1 MEREPLNFYRKAIQ
15 WSHAAD
21 KVVNLVLSYALALS
35 SLIAYLDV
43 LGNGGIIDRFPP
55 LFYVWLGVQGLG
67 VELQILIVLSR
78 LPELLQVQ
86 GTWKRACILGFNIV
100 FILLLAYISII
111 IGAIFTQHGDTHGS
125 IQQAMRA
132 LGVNAIAFVYQRAA
146 MATFLLILMG
156 IDRMMERWRITQH
169 EQYLAD
175 LSAHTRVEVASIN
188 YEQLAHALNP
198 HITKLI
204 HAAVQ
209 DQASRVETQVT
220 DETASPPLPLP
231 QQAEPAEE
239 QAGTDQGQKRNSE
252 QFSESSRGTVE
263 ERLATTYRLMQDEHK
278 KVTDDIF
285 SRRAGVRKE
294 TALHWLKSLEESQK
308 NKRLMDVRAPPLAR
322 NQWKVSS
329 SMSAVRADSQRI
341 DVSFAL

>member
-15 WSHAAD
+15 WSHTAD

-86 GTWKRACILGFNIV
+86 GTWKRVCILGFNIV

-111 IGAIFTQHGDTHGS
+111 IGAIFTQHGDAHGS
-125 IQQAMRA
+125 IQQAMLK
-132 LGVNAIAFVYQRAA
+132 LGVDSILFVYQRAA

-169 EQYLAD
+169 ELYLNEH
-175 LSAHTRVEVASIN
+175 STSQSVEVVSLNDERLTQVLVPLVIEIVRATLQ
-188 YEQLAHALNP
+188 EQGQKA
-198 HITKLI
+198 
-204 HAAVQ
+204 
-209 DQASRVETQVT
+209 ETQVT
-220 DETASPPLPLP
+220 EEKVFPPLPIS
-231 QQAEPAEE
+231 QGTEPSEE
-239 QAGTDQGQKRNSE
+239 QAGTAHNQERNPE
-252 QFSESSRGTVE
+252 PCFEFSMGTAE
-263 ERLATTYRLMQDEHK
+263 ERLVNAYHRMQEDQRK
-278 KVTDDIF
+278 ITGDSL
-285 SRRAGVRKE
+285 SRRAGVRRSTTLDWLNSHMAIKE
-294 TALHWLKSLEESQK
+294 QEE
-308 NKRLMDVRAPPLAR
+308 NK
-322 NQWKVSS
+322 
-329 SMSAVRADSQRI
+329 
-341 DVSFAL
+341 